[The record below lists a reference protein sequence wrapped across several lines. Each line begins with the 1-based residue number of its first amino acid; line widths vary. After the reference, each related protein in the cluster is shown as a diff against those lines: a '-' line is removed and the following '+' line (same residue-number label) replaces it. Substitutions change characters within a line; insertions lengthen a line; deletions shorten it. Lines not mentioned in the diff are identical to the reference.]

1 MSIFF
6 ILTLYISCYIST
18 NNLYCYFFKGF
29 IMKSN
34 ISVRRTVEEMIRLR
48 EKGLSKFA
56 EVVKLRKMTEE
67 AFDEAH
73 KIFIDVA
80 GEKSPI
86 KYSISFNWLFS
97 EYGDES
103 FFEEKIKKEVDASLW
118 KAVFETTTLWS
129 FLDREAKAKMKES
142 LQNPIEFKY
151 EDVLNTISEHFND
164 RDSYIRRGLIN
175 AFKKTQ
181 DYFSREYKS
190 HDAFKFDKKLIFA
203 AFAVYDYGKTKIYH
217 SIDYIFHG
225 IQDIDRAFHI
235 FDGKQY
241 NKNEIDSVKLRR
253 MISNN
258 EKNLETE
265 YFHIK
270 MYRNGNLHLIFKRP
284 DLVKKCNKEIAAYFG
299 ENVLGNNDK

>member
-1 MSIFF
+1 ME
-6 ILTLYISCYIST
+6 
-18 NNLYCYFFKGF
+18 
-29 IMKSN
+29 SN
-34 ISVRRTVEEMIRLR
+34 IAVRRTVEEMIRLR
-48 EKGLSKFA
+48 EMGLSKFA
-56 EVVKLRKMTEE
+56 EVLKLRRMAKE

-73 KIFIDVA
+73 KIFTEAI
-80 GEKSPI
+80 GEEMSI
-86 KYSISFNWLFS
+86 KYSISFSRLFS
-97 EYGDES
+97 QYGDES

-118 KAVFETTTLWS
+118 KAVFETTPLWS
-129 FLDREAKAKMKES
+129 FLDMEAKVKMEES
-142 LQNPIEFKY
+142 LLNPIEFNH

-181 DYFSREYKS
+181 NYSSGKYKS
-190 HDAFKFDKKLIFA
+190 HDAFKLDKKLIFA
-203 AFAVYDYGKTKIYH
+203 AFVVYDYGKTKKYY
-217 SIDYIFHG
+217 SIDYIFHY

-235 FDGKQY
+235 FDGKKY
-241 NKNEIDSVKLRR
+241 EKNEIDSGKLRE

>member
-1 MSIFF
+1 ME
-6 ILTLYISCYIST
+6 T
-18 NNLYCYFFKGF
+18 N
-29 IMKSN
+29 IA
-34 ISVRRTVEEMIRLR
+34 VRRTVEEMIRLR
-48 EKGLSKFA
+48 EMGLSKFA
-56 EVVKLRKMTEE
+56 EVLKLRRMAEE

-73 KIFIDVA
+73 KIFIEAA
-80 GEKSPI
+80 GGETSI

-97 EYGDES
+97 QYGDES
-103 FFEEKIKKEVDASLW
+103 FFEEKIKKEVDTSLW
-118 KAVFETTTLWS
+118 KAVFETTPLWS
-129 FLDREAKAKMKES
+129 FFDREAKSKMMQS

-151 EDVLNTISEHFND
+151 ENVLNTISEHLNERNF
-164 RDSYIRRGLIN
+164 YVRRGLIN

-203 AFAVYDYGKTKIYH
+203 AFVVNDYGKTKTYNPVG
-217 SIDYIFHG
+217 YIFYG

-241 NKNEIDSVKLRR
+241 GNNEIDSMKLTD